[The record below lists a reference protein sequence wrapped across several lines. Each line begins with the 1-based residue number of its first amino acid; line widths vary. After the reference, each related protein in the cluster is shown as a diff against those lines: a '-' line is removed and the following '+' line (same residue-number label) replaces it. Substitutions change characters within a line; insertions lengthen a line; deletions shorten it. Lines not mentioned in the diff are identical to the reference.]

1 MRIKTKILLLTIPTL
16 VSILLISTYYSHK
29 AVEKDHELTLRED
42 ASKIARQIESYIPP
56 DGRRINF
63 EELEAHFD
71 ELLFLSSHIVRVDT
85 HIFRPDGALE
95 PVLSRSKFPTELRP
109 IGKSDIERARNGE
122 LLMYLEQSG
131 SQNYVNFVAPLR
143 YNGSVFGITGFKVSH
158 EEFLRTMAGKR
169 KTLILVAG
177 LSLLSVAGVLVLS
190 MDRLVN
196 RPIQNLL
203 AAISRVK
210 KGDLTVNVAPVASD
224 EIGRLT
230 EHFNEMLST
239 IKQSA
244 DEKEALL
251 KQINRHNDELQLKI
265 DLATEE
271 LIKRNEALRRANQS
285 IYEIQKKL
293 GHSRRLAAVGQLAAT
308 VAHEFGTPLHSV
320 SGHLQLLMEEPNL
333 SGDIT
338 RRLTI
343 MQSQIE
349 RITRSIQNL
358 LDTTRPPDIYDYLD
372 INRMI
377 DDILILVLPEITSKQ
392 ITVSRDFKEG
402 LPSVYGSNSRIQE
415 VFLNIVDNAID
426 ASREGG
432 EIRISTALALPGEKG
447 APAREPSTGMWA
459 MVKVQDNGR
468 GIPEDL
474 IGHIFT
480 PFYTTKA
487 YGQGT
492 GLGLA
497 ISQEIVESYHGHITI
512 ESRMDEGS
520 VFTVFFPADYKKELN

>member
-1 MRIKTKILLLTIPTL
+1 MRIKTKILLLTISTL
-16 VSILLISTYYSHK
+16 VSILLISTYYGHK
-29 AVEKDHELTLRED
+29 AGERDHEITLRED

-56 DGRRINF
+56 DGKIRNL

-85 HIFRPDGALE
+85 HIFRPDGGLE
-95 PVLSRSKFPTELRP
+95 PVLSKSKFPIELRP
-109 IGKSDIERARNGE
+109 LAASDIERARNGE
-122 LLMYLEQSG
+122 VLMDLAAEG
-131 SQNYVNFVAPLR
+131 GQNFVNFVAPLR
-143 YNGSVFGITGFKVSH
+143 SGGSVFGVTAFKVSH
-158 EEFLRTMAGKR
+158 EEFFSTMASKR
-169 KTLILVAG
+169 KTMILVAAI
-177 LSLLSVAGVLVLS
+177 SLLAVAGVLILS

-203 AAISRVK
+203 SAISRVK
-210 KGDLTVNVAPVASD
+210 DGDLAVTVAPAATD
-224 EIGRLT
+224 EIGALT
-230 EHFNEMLST
+230 EHFNEMLGT
-239 IKQSA
+239 IKKSA

-251 KQINRHNDELQLKI
+251 AQINRHNDELQHKI
-265 DLATEE
+265 ELATVE
-271 LIKRNEALRRANQS
+271 LVKRNEALRAANQS

-333 SGDIT
+333 SADTT
-338 RRLTI
+338 RRIKI

-349 RITRSIQNL
+349 RMTSSIQNL
-358 LDTTRPPDIYDYLD
+358 LDTTRPPDKYDHLD
-372 INRMI
+372 INRMM
-377 DDILILVLPEITSKQ
+377 DDILLLVLPEITSRQ
-392 ITVSRDFKEG
+392 ITVSRDFKKG
-402 LPSVYGSNSRIQE
+402 LPAIYGSSSRIQE
-415 VFLNIVDNAID
+415 VFLNIIDNAID

-432 EIRISTALALPGEKG
+432 EIRISTSLALPSGKG
-447 APAREPSTGMWA
+447 VPARVPSTGKWV
-459 MVKVQDNGR
+459 MVKVADSGR

-474 IGHIFT
+474 KEHIFT

-487 YGQGT
+487 YGHGT

-497 ISQEIVESYHGHITI
+497 ISQEIVESYNGNITV
-512 ESRMDEGS
+512 ESRVDEGS